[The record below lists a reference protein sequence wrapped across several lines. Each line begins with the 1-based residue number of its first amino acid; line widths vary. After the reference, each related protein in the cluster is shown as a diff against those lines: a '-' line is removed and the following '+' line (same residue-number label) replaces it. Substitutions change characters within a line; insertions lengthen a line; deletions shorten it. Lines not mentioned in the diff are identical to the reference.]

1 MFNFMKKDAGQ
12 IPPDVGKEDECE
24 EENAE
29 SGDSGEEV
37 VRAPDKLAGEEVS
50 SVGVPSEG
58 DAMAVNSAS
67 ELEMEKIKGRI
78 ESVVEWI
85 NQFYERFSYV
95 SESIGELRAMNV
107 ENEKKIMGAT
117 KEAEKVV
124 DIVKEVKPAELRL
137 DYQKIDMR
145 MQAFEEKVAGNRQF
159 MEELMNVVG
168 DLKRNSEIFVG
179 TESLMKLNEDTK
191 KDLVEMQKINART
204 KMHAD
209 KSQEIFMELKTGFAD
224 SQKLAAIVDNLEGSY
239 SGLREEIERVKLN
252 HETVINQASF
262 ADFKKTFG
270 NKIAI
275 LDSVLAQ
282 LDGMKNSE
290 DNLGRAIESSLS
302 IARRNEDDIGNVAM
316 KIGNKDV
323 KGVTDYENQ
332 VIELLG
338 IVDTLTTQVAELR
351 KKAGIK
357 NVVSSKKKA
366 VVPVVA
372 VSKMK
377 KVVKKKT
384 PVLKDVNVGAIVDY
398 IKKNKPSYSIPDIK
412 KEILSKGY
420 SEGEFSEALNLVSPK
435 EKAVN

>member
-1 MFNFMKKDAGQ
+1 MKKDAGQ
-12 IPPDVGKEDECE
+12 IPPDVGKEDEFE